1 MLVIIFLPHFIM
13 KKKQWHNC
21 FCCFFFDS
29 FDASI
34 FWYLF
39 PLLFNKRRNKSGDAT
54 FINLE
59 IIAYVFFAY
68 EQRKAPFG
76 ASVVICQPLLVTPF
90 S

>member
-1 MLVIIFLPHFIM
+1 MAQLFLL
-13 KKKQWHNC
+13 
-21 FCCFFFDS
+21 FFFDS